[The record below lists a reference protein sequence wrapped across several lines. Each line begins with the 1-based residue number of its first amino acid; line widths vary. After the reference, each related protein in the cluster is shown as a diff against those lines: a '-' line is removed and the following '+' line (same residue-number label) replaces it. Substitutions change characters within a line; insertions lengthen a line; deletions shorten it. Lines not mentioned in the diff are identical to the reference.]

1 MKKAILISILAGIVV
16 VLALSQ
22 IAWLRVWKASA
33 ECDGSA
39 VVAARVFR
47 NLHGDLLIDLGQ
59 SPADIYVVR
68 ESAVGIP
75 NRSSLLEFP
84 PAVFARYSNLPT
96 VDIRTDKAGSVSP
109 QLLWSP
115 RRLSF
120 IGRSGK
126 TVQVSWK

>member
-22 IAWLRVWKASA
+22 IAWLRVWKASV

-84 PAVFARYSNLPT
+84 PVVFARNTNLPT
-96 VDIRTDKAGSVSP
+96 VDIKTDKAGSVNP
-109 QLLWSP
+109 QLSESP
-115 RRLSF
+115 RMLSF
-120 IGRSGK
+120 IIQTGK
-126 TVQVSWK
+126 TIQVSWK